1 MKIEIKY
8 SVEDKVRFFCDDY
21 QEEMTGVIKVINLSI
36 EKNKG
41 KLKTD
46 VEYIIRGPKRKSSN
60 TYCIKEKDII
70 KAL

>member
-1 MKIEIKY
+1 MKIETKY
-8 SVEDKVRFFCDDY
+8 SVENKVLFLCDDY
-21 QEEMTGVIKVINLSI
+21 KEEMTGVIKVINLSI